1 VRADDADGGESCDDV
16 GPRRVHQSASDPRMC
31 RLALPLTTRGMT
43 LSEFLFVG
51 STTDKEG
58 ATTRIKAS
66 GGVYRKKLLASNPEN
81 WHAIG
86 DMALGGSI
94 KGVLVTL
101 TAEDYR
107 KLVTERYRSAADHML
122 SAFKSAPHVVFV
134 HESVFFEPADEEPTL
149 ATDEQGVVVDD
160 FDDPWAEEDE
170 DETYMSYLI
179 SQYRE
184 VDTETRDKVNALL
197 RDHGLNVMPY
207 KTNAERAVMAQ
218 SFIEDNDR
226 SLLFRVY
233 VPEGR
238 LYADEADRLLDLFQE
253 WLGATGRAS
262 IRRDGYRT
270 GSGQVYEFFGSE
282 PSTGGQLERQFAD
295 FSEFL
300 DLCAKDAVSANAV
313 LVRAGMA
320 ADRAAAMTTR
330 LAREGRRLQI
340 DLRHTRETRILQLS
354 QLFENEM
361 LEEADVDWKPV
372 LEELIPPAG
381 DIGQA
386 LALGP
391 VSLQLP
397 SSLHVRSL
405 TINQQVIQGSVQ
417 QVAQSVQGTI
427 NLNPTA
433 KELLDIVTQY
443 GGARASELTTAVHEL
458 EDEDA
463 RLSERL
469 TARQKLR
476 AFLVGVAKEVPAMTL
491 QTIQK

>member
-1 VRADDADGGESCDDV
+1 
-16 GPRRVHQSASDPRMC
+16 
-31 RLALPLTTRGMT
+31 
-43 LSEFLFVG
+43 
-51 STTDKEG
+51 
-58 ATTRIKAS
+58 
-66 GGVYRKKLLASNPEN
+66 
-81 WHAIG
+81 
-86 DMALGGSI
+86 
-94 KGVLVTL
+94 
-101 TAEDYR
+101 
-107 KLVTERYRSAADHML
+107 
-122 SAFKSAPHVVFV
+122 
-134 HESVFFEPADEEPTL
+134 
-149 ATDEQGVVVDD
+149 
-160 FDDPWAEEDE
+160 
-170 DETYMSYLI
+170 
-179 SQYRE
+179 
-184 VDTETRDKVNALL
+184 
-197 RDHGLNVMPY
+197 
-207 KTNAERAVMAQ
+207 
-218 SFIEDNDR
+218 
-226 SLLFRVY
+226 
-233 VPEGR
+233 
-238 LYADEADRLLDLFQE
+238 
-253 WLGATGRAS
+253 
-262 IRRDGYRT
+262 
-270 GSGQVYEFFGSE
+270 
-282 PSTGGQLERQFAD
+282 
-295 FSEFL
+295 
-300 DLCAKDAVSANAV
+300 
-313 LVRAGMA
+313 
-320 ADRAAAMTTR
+320 MTTR

-491 QTIQK
+491 QTIQKYVENRIGLT